1 MRYLRCK
8 ETAKLLRVRLKKEFP
23 GTKFSVRS
31 DVYAGGASIRVE
43 YTDGPALKDVEAVCN
58 EYNGSGFDGMIDM
71 KIHYQH
77 YILPDGQVCLYK
89 SPGTVGSGGYK
100 DKIDNELPEGAEAV
114 SFGADYVF
122 VNKNNTVKR
131 IVSAIKWI
139 EKKYPETKGLF
150 GIYENPDDKTGSI
163 CNRRWLDNQG
173 HSHEARE
180 INNELY
186 EIVNQNKPSA
196 IGPIRINN

>member
-77 YILPDGQVCLYK
+77 YILPDGQGCLYK

-122 VNKNNTVKR
+122 EPEYVLRTLTEVEEHIEEHQHLPGIPSVDDINGWKQLSIGDRDMKLLEKIEELTLYIIDLHKR
-131 IVSAIKWI
+131 IEKL
-139 EKKYPETKGLF
+139 EKK
-150 GIYENPDDKTGSI
+150 
-163 CNRRWLDNQG
+163 
-173 HSHEARE
+173 
-180 INNELY
+180 
-186 EIVNQNKPSA
+186 
-196 IGPIRINN
+196 